1 MKRSTLL
8 WIAGG
13 TIAAAALVGGSS
25 DSTPP
30 PAPARSGGGN
40 NYFDRLRSDQIACIA
55 MLIHKMRAKGITN
68 KYMIAAALAVM
79 SKESAFKPQ
88 WEVGYGNAS
97 NERIRNIF
105 GARVAGQSDSELTSL
120 KQDDRSFFNLVYKKL
135 GGYKY
140 RGSGLIQLTGEDNY
154 EKAEAALRKYYPE
167 IVKEFEQRTGKK
179 FDLTVG
185 DQPNDAGDADN
196 ASDPAIAY
204 AIMSFGMHTGMFT
217 GRSLKSH
224 TTAAGFDAYNARD
237 IINADKK
244 KNGRMIEGYYN
255 KFLAI
260 LRASKISAA
269 AAPMPVVAQ
278 LDETGHDPDLT
289 SPTPDA
295 QASPDVE
302 STQTPTIEN
311 TINSEGDTT
320 LLNKVDAAGN
330 KWTAITATLEK
341 FGIAIPDAKTSLG
354 TWFMTGFKLLFSAI
368 MAALGVVYDHWEY
381 FLLAAV
387 LLYLAYRLYNRSRD
401 RVAQEKAGI
410 PADILREAK

>member
-154 EKAEAALRKYYPE
+154 RVYGQRIGVDLIRHPEEANRL
-167 IVKEFEQRTGKK
+167 G
-179 FDLTVG
+179 
-185 DQPNDAGDADN
+185 N
-196 ASDPAIAY
+196 AAAIAVEY
-204 AIMSFGMHTGMFT
+204 FWKHMADAPAAKKREYGFQNINDFG
-217 GRSLKSH
+217 SK
-224 TTAAGFDAYNARD
+224 
-237 IINADKK
+237 
-244 KNGRMIEGYYN
+244 EG
-255 KFLAI
+255 
-260 LRASKISAA
+260 
-269 AAPMPVVAQ
+269 
-278 LDETGHDPDLT
+278 
-289 SPTPDA
+289 
-295 QASPDVE
+295 
-302 STQTPTIEN
+302 
-311 TINSEGDTT
+311 
-320 LLNKVDAAGN
+320 
-330 KWTAITATLEK
+330 
-341 FGIAIPDAKTSLG
+341 
-354 TWFMTGFKLLFSAI
+354 AI
-368 MAALGVVYDHWEY
+368 MAAYNATAGWGKSSASLKADTAGGLELTRARFPG
-381 FLLAAV
+381 FLAMV
-387 LLYLAYRLYNRSRD
+387 QRS
-401 RVAQEKAGI
+401 
-410 PADILREAK
+410 